1 MHTDER
7 RLAMNAKIAEW
18 SRRTGWGPATAISLF
33 TLFYLL
39 LLCLV
44 VLVLIPKTGP
54 ALLFPAYFLLG
65 MLLVT
70 AVNRSLPVR
79 WVVFCFLYGAILVSL
94 VTILLSWPLA
104 QLLGRDSRFFGCIIG
119 PLLEESLKVVP
130 LLVLLRLRW
139 WRFRWT
145 AGASD
150 LMILGAAVGG
160 GFAFFEDFTLNYMPG
175 LGMSAARFLMETHQA
190 TPHLGPFY
198 LFPSMDIGYSNSAF
212 IGHTAATA
220 FVGLCLGLA
229 RMLASRRGKWVW
241 ILPLW
246 AWLWMVVDHGF
257 FNFIADTGRISGFGQ
272 FLYNLDGQ
280 GRLSSIVF
288 YLLVVGTL
296 VFERTILARH
306 RRRMKPFDL
315 NPDNL
320 KILKSPSSGVL
331 AFIEHLA
338 NLRIYIRERRG
349 LGYGLHHYHSAPDK
363 SSGVASERR
372 AYLEGVIHSLV
383 DWKSRVEVSPSLTPD
398 RLEKVRAAWKES
410 YQTES
415 GTTQGGG

>member
-1 MHTDER
+1 
-7 RLAMNAKIAEW
+7 MNAKIAEW
-18 SRRTGWGPATAISLF
+18 SRRTGWGPASATNLF

-39 LLCLV
+39 LLGLV

-70 AVNRSLPVR
+70 AANRSLPVR

-94 VTILLSWPLA
+94 VTLLLSWPFA
-104 QLLGRDSRFFGCIIG
+104 QLLGRDSRFFGCVIG

-145 AGASD
+145 AGAID
-150 LMILGAAVGG
+150 LMILGAALGG
-160 GFAFFEDFTLNYMPG
+160 GFAFFEDFALSYMPG

-190 TPHLGPFY
+190 TPHLGPLY
-198 LFPSMDIGYSNSAF
+198 LFPSMDIGYSNSAY

-220 FVGLCLGLA
+220 FVGLCLGLM
-229 RMLASRRGKWVW
+229 RMFASKRGKWLW

-246 AWLWMVVDHGF
+246 AWVWMVVDHGF
-257 FNFIADTGRISGFGQ
+257 FNFIADAGRISGFGQ
-272 FLYNLDGQ
+272 FLYKLDGQ

-296 VFERTILARH
+296 IFERWALARH

-315 NPDNL
+315 NRGNL
-320 KILKSPSSGVL
+320 KILKSPSTGAL
-331 AFIEHLA
+331 AFIEHLV
-338 NLRIYIRERRG
+338 NLRIYTRERRG
-349 LGYGLHHYHSAPDK
+349 LGYGLHYYHSAPDK
-363 SSGVASERR
+363 NSAVALERR

-383 DWKSRVEVSPSLTPD
+383 DWKSRVEVSPSLTPG
-398 RLEKVRAAWKES
+398 RLEAVRAAWSES
-410 YQTES
+410 YSSEN
-415 GTTQGGG
+415 GTA